1 MVSYQHVPARQ
12 PVALLARYRHH
23 TNRGGFRMNE
33 DILKGQWKQLRGQ
46 IKEWW
51 GVLTDDDLDKI
62 NGRRDQLIGK
72 LQEKYGFTKDQ
83 ATREL
88 DDHLAQLRQPTP
100 MGR

>member
-1 MVSYQHVPARQ
+1 
-12 PVALLARYRHH
+12 
-23 TNRGGFRMNE
+23 MNE

-72 LQEKYGFTKDQ
+72 LQEKYGFSKDQ

-88 DDHLAQLRQPTP
+88 DDRLAQLRHPTP

>member
-1 MVSYQHVPARQ
+1 
-12 PVALLARYRHH
+12 
-23 TNRGGFRMNE
+23 MNE

-46 IKEWW
+46 VKEWW

-62 NGRRDQLIGK
+62 NGQRDRLIGL

-88 DDHLAQLRQPTP
+88 DDHLGLLKPTP
-100 MGR
+100 AMSR

>member
-1 MVSYQHVPARQ
+1 
-12 PVALLARYRHH
+12 
-23 TNRGGFRMNE
+23 MNE

-46 IKEWW
+46 IKQWW

-62 NGRRDQLIGK
+62 NGRREQLIGK
-72 LQEKYGFTKDQ
+72 LQEKYGFSKDQ

-88 DDHLAQLRQPTP
+88 DDRLAQLRQPTP

>member
-1 MVSYQHVPARQ
+1 
-12 PVALLARYRHH
+12 
-23 TNRGGFRMNE
+23 MNE

-46 IKEWW
+46 IKQWW

-88 DDHLAQLRQPTP
+88 DDRLAQLRQPAS
-100 MGR
+100 MGH

>member
-1 MVSYQHVPARQ
+1 
-12 PVALLARYRHH
+12 
-23 TNRGGFRMNE
+23 MNE

-46 IKEWW
+46 IKQWW
-51 GVLTDDDLDKI
+51 GVLTDDDLDQI

-72 LQEKYGFTKDQ
+72 LQEKYGFNKDQ

-88 DDHLAQLRQPTP
+88 DDRLAQLRQPTP

>member
-1 MVSYQHVPARQ
+1 
-12 PVALLARYRHH
+12 
-23 TNRGGFRMNE
+23 MNE

-46 IKEWW
+46 IKQWW

-88 DDHLAQLRQPTP
+88 DDRLALVREPTATH
-100 MGR
+100 

>member
-1 MVSYQHVPARQ
+1 
-12 PVALLARYRHH
+12 
-23 TNRGGFRMNE
+23 MNE

-46 IKEWW
+46 VKEWW

-62 NGRRDQLIGK
+62 DGQRDQMIGT

-88 DDHLAQLRQPTP
+88 DDRLSQVRQPAT
-100 MGR
+100 MSR

>member
-1 MVSYQHVPARQ
+1 
-12 PVALLARYRHH
+12 
-23 TNRGGFRMNE
+23 MNE

-51 GVLTDDDLDKI
+51 GVLTDDDLDRI
-62 NGRRDQLIGK
+62 NGQRDQLIGM

-88 DDHLAQLRQPTP
+88 DDRLAQLRQPTP
-100 MGR
+100 TGY

>member
-1 MVSYQHVPARQ
+1 
-12 PVALLARYRHH
+12 
-23 TNRGGFRMNE
+23 MNE

-62 NGRRDQLIGK
+62 NGQRDQMIGM
-72 LQEKYGFTKDQ
+72 LQKKYGFTKDQ

-88 DDHLAQLRQPTP
+88 DDRLAQLRQPTP
-100 MGR
+100 TGR

>member
-1 MVSYQHVPARQ
+1 
-12 PVALLARYRHH
+12 
-23 TNRGGFRMNE
+23 MNE

-46 IKEWW
+46 VKEWW

-62 NGRRDQLIGK
+62 DGQRDQMIGT
-72 LQEKYGFTKDQ
+72 LQKKYGFTKDQ

-88 DDHLAQLRQPTP
+88 DDRLAQVRQPTP

>member
-1 MVSYQHVPARQ
+1 
-12 PVALLARYRHH
+12 
-23 TNRGGFRMNE
+23 MNE

-100 MGR
+100 MGH

>member
-1 MVSYQHVPARQ
+1 
-12 PVALLARYRHH
+12 
-23 TNRGGFRMNE
+23 MNE

-46 IKEWW
+46 IKQWW

-62 NGRRDQLIGK
+62 NGRREQLIGK

-88 DDHLAQLRQPTP
+88 DDRLAQLRQPTP